1 LYPNRCVIARI
12 GRAKKAEGNVMSDK
26 REQRD
31 MRDLQRTDESRAAE
45 KKAGEAPFNG
55 EDKRPQDPPTEAAH
69 STIKQ

>member
-1 LYPNRCVIARI
+1 
-12 GRAKKAEGNVMSDK
+12 MSDK

-45 KKAGEAPFNG
+45 KKAGEAPFN

>member
-1 LYPNRCVIARI
+1 
-12 GRAKKAEGNVMSDK
+12 MSDK

-55 EDKRPQDPPTEAAH
+55 EDQRPQDPPTEAPH